1 MDINNSTDRDI
12 EDRKKESAAEF
23 KTHILDKTEN
33 IIKQITHLVET
44 SSGLSIVSVSGGMQL
59 IYNNFFDLYKNVLDN
74 YKKGIGKGIRWIIS
88 IDKDN
93 IDLVKIF
100 LELGMQIKHIKNMP
114 MMNFAVGDREAS
126 ATIEKMEGG
135 KMVQSLLTSNQ
146 PMYVQHF
153 KSVFEELWK
162 TGIDPDQRIK
172 DIKEGLDPEVI
183 ETTEKPAIVQ
193 ELYFNIL
200 KSAKS
205 DMMIISQVSYAEPLF
220 RNFV

>member
-74 YKKGIGKGIRWIIS
+74 YKRGIGKGIRWIIS

-100 LELGMQIKHIKNMP
+100 LN
-114 MMNFAVGDREAS
+114 NNDVNRERGG
-126 ATIEKMEGG
+126 ATFYF
-135 KMVQSLLTSNQ
+135 SLPLAT
-146 PMYVQHF
+146 
-153 KSVFEELWK
+153 
-162 TGIDPDQRIK
+162 QRIQK
-172 DIKEGLDPEVI
+172 NNNIMIDNDDLIKEQNLTQG
-183 ETTEKPAIVQ
+183 
-193 ELYFNIL
+193 
-200 KSAKS
+200 
-205 DMMIISQVSYAEPLF
+205 
-220 RNFV
+220 